1 MHSMTQIF
9 LPRNSTLAILLVLHF
24 DLLIKI
30 KEIAALLVSTHTYTT
45 YFDLKQADEQE
56 ERTAA

>member
-30 KEIAALLVSTHTYTT
+30 KEIAALLVSTHTF